1 MPGMEQTDTAGLGCA
16 LPSAPR
22 LLGSDLSCITPT
34 PSLLFFFL
42 PALISRVLL
51 LFNIKTQTKP
61 HVLKQHITHRLEAS
75 CERGCLLAHWLKTL
89 LPDRLQTDERSA
101 M

>member
-1 MPGMEQTDTAGLGCA
+1 MEPTDTAGLVCA
-16 LPSAPR
+16 LPSALR
-22 LLGSDLSCITPT
+22 LRSVVHHTAT

-42 PALISRVLL
+42 PTLISRVLP
-51 LFNIKTQTKP
+51 LFNIETQTKP

-75 CERGCLLAHWLKTL
+75 GKRGCLLAHWLRTL
-89 LPDRLQTDERSA
+89 LPDLLQTDERFT